1 MSNNDRKWKQNF
13 AARLRKMMIKKG
25 MTQMELADASGVSQA
40 SIAQY
45 LNTNSV
51 PSVLNFVYIADALEC
66 TKEELGYLLSYD

>member
-66 TKEELGYLLSYD
+66 TKEELAYLLSYD

>member
-66 TKEELGYLLSYD
+66 TRDELAYLLSYD